1 MVKRLRRS
9 VLWVAVVSLL
19 AGIVSPAVPAG
30 HVYADPANTAGVSG
44 NPGRH
49 WAQETLD
56 GWVENGLLRG
66 FDDGS
71 LRPDSL
77 VSRAEFV
84 ALVNRLYGFTVQ
96 AEVRLTDVAP
106 HQWYAGEVAK
116 GLAAGFVKGYADGTF
131 RPNQPITRQE
141 AAVIVASL
149 LGLEPNDEQLVR
161 KFRDGDA
168 IAEWSR
174 NAVAAVVEHGYMN
187 GYPDGTFRPAQ
198 PITRAEAIV
207 TLDRTAARKLIKAGT
222 YGDPE
227 QVQTIEGN
235 VVMTS
240 AGVTLQNVRIT
251 GNLWVGESVGEGD
264 VTLQGVTVE
273 GKTFIR
279 GGGANSI
286 RLIDTELG
294 AVIVNKKT
302 GEVRIVAAGSTV
314 IRQILLESGAILE
327 EEETTGEGFGEV
339 TITSDPESGAPVV
352 TLNGDFS
359 TVVVDAPNVT
369 LQIQSG
375 SVAELTVTE
384 NTANTTLNVS
394 ENAKVETLVLESD
407 ARVTGGGQVT
417 HAVVH
422 APGAT
427 FEREPEN
434 LVVPEGV
441 TVVVGGDER
450 GSGEPPAPAVPDT
463 PGGGNTSPG
472 GGTPAPAR
480 PVIVSV
486 DGVADVT
493 VKYGTSLNDAV
504 GKLAATTT
512 ITDSNGGKHTVR
524 LSWTIAD
531 YNGEQAGE
539 YEAVGTFTLP
549 AAVASGSSVPLRVT
563 AKVTVKEKP
572 KIVSATPVSAD
583 VEVKYGTEE
592 SAVIAELGAKAPET
606 TILDSDGGTHTV
618 GLTWSIEGYKKE
630 EPGEYT
636 AKGTFA
642 LPASVA
648 PNPDVP
654 LYVTATVT
662 VQEKPKIVSATP
674 VSADVEVK
682 YGTEESAVIAELGA
696 KAPETTILDSDGG
709 THTVGL
715 TWSIEGYKKE
725 EPGEY
730 TAKGT
735 FALPASVAPNPDV
748 PLYVTATVTVQEK
761 PKIVSAT
768 PVSADVEVKYG
779 TEESAVIAELGAKAP
794 ETTILDSDGGTHTV
808 GLTWSIEGYKKEEPG
823 EYTAKGTFALPA
835 SVAPNPDVP
844 LYVTATVTVQEKPK
858 IVSVTPVSADVEVE
872 YGTVEEAVIA
882 ELEAKAPETTILDSD
897 GGTHTV
903 ELIWSI
909 EGYQKDEPGEYT
921 AKGTFTL
928 PAAVAP
934 NPGVPLYVTATV
946 TVKEGVLPESITSDP
961 YAVGIKLRFDAPLA
975 APDGSAVSGFS
986 VTVDGTPNQA
996 TDVLLDEEDSSV
1008 LLVIL
1013 EERITDG
1020 MVTVTYTPSGLKT
1033 ADDKPVGGFTEVIPT
1048 IGALVSN
1055 GKDAGKTLSALI
1067 SELKA
1072 AGFGIAAIVESLLA
1086 NGYGAEDVA
1095 AVLKNQGETALVI
1108 GLALRI
1114 AGVDNQDVYNMLVS
1128 MFSADAGQIASVF
1141 QPKLGGD
1148 NTIRRT
1154 ASELV
1159 TTLAGLGVSDTRDLA
1174 LALHVQNY
1182 TVNEAASALWNL
1194 YSANTAKRGEI
1205 GSSLTDAGYAPYDVI
1220 RAVLSIGGN
1229 PNWNSARTAWPELFY
1244 DAGGS
1249 LLTLQEIVTRWK
1261 AAGLTYQETD
1271 ELLKIYET
1279 EVSSSSLAKAFFA
1292 AGYTVSE
1299 AIRALARFYPPASYN
1314 EELRQ
1319 NYTTLNIKNAG
1330 YPAFDAALAMMEV
1343 WGLNTDRLH
1352 YLIKTYYGVAN
1363 LDLLYL
1369 FRDLGYGPHELA
1381 YVVWLHSNKP
1391 APIPT
1396 TLVNMINNLLALGLS
1411 IEEALVNLRDVTGFN
1426 LNTKEI
1432 LLLVWQTENPG
1443 NPDKYAEILRDLFG
1457 KDAHETGT
1465 ALLSMGWSWMDMKTV
1480 AGVLSN
1486 VYGVTP
1492 EEFMQIRNAYLQTQP
1507 YTPLY
1512 QDLSETIDAL
1522 RHVFHLDNLAVAR
1535 ILANTARAADENNLK
1550 GVLQGFWE
1558 YVADVLPT
1566 WKDKVRFMS
1575 QAGYRLDEILR
1586 AAPLL
1591 LEERLNL
1598 IYEMGYSADEFAAY
1612 LYHHLNAHGSKAT
1625 IEQMSHYL
1633 FEIGYA
1639 SCTDLDAAIR
1649 ILRTYYGSDN
1659 VELIKMLQTFGGC
1672 LIEEIGDVVDLTPVE
1687 AVQGLAANG
1696 AGLAQMIWLLDD
1708 QFNIWQPLAV
1718 ADVLKQAGVTGTIYI
1733 SHFLTTFKATL
1744 GLNIPDAMQILRT
1757 VYDKTSMEEI
1767 VWHLRYDGEYGI
1779 LEILPHLGTDDPVEV
1794 MGYINAA
1801 YGGSGSLSDL
1811 VWAYGPRGTFNNPDA
1826 LAVKLAELGVD
1837 GHTAVRI
1844 MQQYGFSPLK
1854 IAGLLASNGY
1864 DVGLAAMTMPNK
1876 GAAGWQLDYALMLKE
1891 LTDCKNGELTG
1902 LPLCAGGKSTF
1913 GMDKVLRAIAAS
1925 FKTTGLDCSTYE
1937 DRGLC
1942 FRLFETML
1950 DAGFDHYYTVAW
1962 MHEEF
1967 HVPYELWGS
1976 IFYNV
1981 LRPRNIIHSARDVID
1996 FFRHSWIEFVFGHEV
2011 EWEDIAKALLPWNAD
2026 EVYGE
2031 LTDATGGDGLY
2042 ACTCMQ
2048 QAGFSVWRVGGALM
2062 HHYLQVATRYRLH
2075 GSLIMCG
2082 FDSDEAWDV
2091 AVEYF
2096 PHVDLDK
2103 RYSSRGFP
2111 LNLIM

>member
-56 GWVENGLLRG
+56 DWVENGLLRG

-77 VSRAEFV
+77 ISRAEFV

-106 HQWYAGEVAK
+106 HHWYAGEVAK
-116 GLAAGFVKGYADGTF
+116 ALAAGFVKGYADGTF

-149 LGLEPNDEQLVR
+149 LGLEPNDEQLAR

-227 QVQTIEGN
+227 QVQTIEGS

-279 GGGANSI
+279 GGGAHSI
-286 RLIDTELG
+286 RLIDTKLG
-294 AVIVNKKT
+294 TIIVNKKT
-302 GEVRIVAAGSTV
+302 GEVRIVAARSTV

-327 EEETTGEGFGEV
+327 EEEAAGEGFGEV
-339 TITSDPESGAPVV
+339 TITADPESGAHVV

-359 TVVVDAPNVT
+359 SVVVDAPNVT
-369 LQIQSG
+369 LQIQGG

-394 ENAKVETLVLESD
+394 ENAKVEALILESD

-549 AAVASGSSVPLRVT
+549 AAVAPGSSVPLRVT

-592 SAVIAELGAKAPET
+592 SAVIAELEEKAPET
-606 TILDSDGGTHTV
+606 TITDSDGDTHPV

-682 YGTEESAVIAELGA
+682 YGTEESAVIAEL
-696 KAPETTILDSDGG
+696 
-709 THTVGL
+709 
-715 TWSIEGYKKE
+715 
-725 EPGEY
+725 
-730 TAKGT
+730 
-735 FALPASVAPNPDV
+735 
-748 PLYVTATVTVQEK
+748 
-761 PKIVSAT
+761 
-768 PVSADVEVKYG
+768 
-779 TEESAVIAELGAKAP
+779 
-794 ETTILDSDGGTHTV
+794 
-808 GLTWSIEGYKKEEPG
+808 
-823 EYTAKGTFALPA
+823 
-835 SVAPNPDVP
+835 
-844 LYVTATVTVQEKPK
+844 
-858 IVSVTPVSADVEVE
+858 
-872 YGTVEEAVIA
+872 
-882 ELEAKAPETTILDSD
+882 EAKAPETTITDSD

-928 PAAVAP
+928 PASVAP
-934 NPGVPLYVTATV
+934 NPDVPLYVTATV

-1159 TTLAGLGVSDTRDLA
+1159 TTLAGLGMSDTRDLA

-1271 ELLKIYET
+1271 ALLKIYET

-1352 YLIKTYYGVAN
+1352 YLINGYYGVAN

-1369 FRDLGYGPHELA
+1369 FRDLGYGPQELA
-1381 YVVWLHSNKP
+1381 YVVWLHFNKP

-1396 TLVNMINNLLALGLS
+1396 ILVVMINYLLALGLS

-1492 EEFMQIRNAYLQTQP
+1492 EEFMQIRNAYIQTQP
-1507 YTPLY
+1507 YMPLY
-1512 QDLSETIDAL
+1512 QYLSETIDAL
-1522 RHVFHLDNLAVAR
+1522 TCVPSGQPRR
-1535 ILANTARAADENNLK
+1535 GEN
-1550 GVLQGFWE
+1550 
-1558 YVADVLPT
+1558 P
-1566 WKDKVRFMS
+1566 
-1575 QAGYRLDEILR
+1575 
-1586 AAPLL
+1586 
-1591 LEERLNL
+1591 
-1598 IYEMGYSADEFAAY
+1598 
-1612 LYHHLNAHGSKAT
+1612 
-1625 IEQMSHYL
+1625 
-1633 FEIGYA
+1633 
-1639 SCTDLDAAIR
+1639 
-1649 ILRTYYGSDN
+1649 
-1659 VELIKMLQTFGGC
+1659 
-1672 LIEEIGDVVDLTPVE
+1672 
-1687 AVQGLAANG
+1687 
-1696 AGLAQMIWLLDD
+1696 
-1708 QFNIWQPLAV
+1708 
-1718 ADVLKQAGVTGTIYI
+1718 
-1733 SHFLTTFKATL
+1733 
-1744 GLNIPDAMQILRT
+1744 
-1757 VYDKTSMEEI
+1757 
-1767 VWHLRYDGEYGI
+1767 GEYG
-1779 LEILPHLGTDDPVEV
+1779 
-1794 MGYINAA
+1794 
-1801 YGGSGSLSDL
+1801 
-1811 VWAYGPRGTFNNPDA
+1811 PR
-1826 LAVKLAELGVD
+1826 
-1837 GHTAVRI
+1837 
-1844 MQQYGFSPLK
+1844 
-1854 IAGLLASNGY
+1854 
-1864 DVGLAAMTMPNK
+1864 
-1876 GAAGWQLDYALMLKE
+1876 
-1891 LTDCKNGELTG
+1891 
-1902 LPLCAGGKSTF
+1902 
-1913 GMDKVLRAIAAS
+1913 
-1925 FKTTGLDCSTYE
+1925 
-1937 DRGLC
+1937 RG
-1942 FRLFETML
+1942 RE
-1950 DAGFDHYYTVAW
+1950 
-1962 MHEEF
+1962 
-1967 HVPYELWGS
+1967 
-1976 IFYNV
+1976 
-1981 LRPRNIIHSARDVID
+1981 
-1996 FFRHSWIEFVFGHEV
+1996 
-2011 EWEDIAKALLPWNAD
+2011 
-2026 EVYGE
+2026 
-2031 LTDATGGDGLY
+2031 
-2042 ACTCMQ
+2042 
-2048 QAGFSVWRVGGALM
+2048 
-2062 HHYLQVATRYRLH
+2062 
-2075 GSLIMCG
+2075 
-2082 FDSDEAWDV
+2082 
-2091 AVEYF
+2091 
-2096 PHVDLDK
+2096 
-2103 RYSSRGFP
+2103 
-2111 LNLIM
+2111 

>member
-56 GWVENGLLRG
+56 DWVENGLLRG

-77 VSRAEFV
+77 ISRAEFV

-106 HQWYAGEVAK
+106 HHWYAGEVAK
-116 GLAAGFVKGYADGTF
+116 ALAAGFVKGYADGTF

-149 LGLEPNDEQLVR
+149 LGLEPNDEQLAR

-227 QVQTIEGN
+227 QVQTIEGS

-279 GGGANSI
+279 GGGAHSI
-286 RLIDTELG
+286 RLIDTKLG
-294 AVIVNKKT
+294 TIIVNKKT
-302 GEVRIVAAGSTV
+302 GEVRIVAARSTV

-327 EEETTGEGFGEV
+327 EEEAAGEGFGEV
-339 TITSDPESGAPVV
+339 TITADPESGAHVV

-359 TVVVDAPNVT
+359 SVVVDAPNVT
-369 LQIQSG
+369 LQIQGG

-394 ENAKVETLVLESD
+394 ENAKVEALILESD

-549 AAVASGSSVPLRVT
+549 AAVAPGSSVPLRVT

-592 SAVIAELGAKAPET
+592 SAVIAELEEKAPET
-606 TILDSDGGTHTV
+606 TITDSDGDTHPV

-682 YGTEESAVIAELGA
+682 YGTEESAVIAEL
-696 KAPETTILDSDGG
+696 
-709 THTVGL
+709 
-715 TWSIEGYKKE
+715 
-725 EPGEY
+725 
-730 TAKGT
+730 
-735 FALPASVAPNPDV
+735 
-748 PLYVTATVTVQEK
+748 
-761 PKIVSAT
+761 
-768 PVSADVEVKYG
+768 
-779 TEESAVIAELGAKAP
+779 
-794 ETTILDSDGGTHTV
+794 
-808 GLTWSIEGYKKEEPG
+808 
-823 EYTAKGTFALPA
+823 
-835 SVAPNPDVP
+835 
-844 LYVTATVTVQEKPK
+844 
-858 IVSVTPVSADVEVE
+858 
-872 YGTVEEAVIA
+872 
-882 ELEAKAPETTILDSD
+882 EAKAPETTILDSD
-897 GGTHTV
+897 DGTHTV

-928 PAAVAP
+928 PASVAP
-934 NPGVPLYVTATV
+934 NPDVPLYVTATV

-1159 TTLAGLGVSDTRDLA
+1159 TTLAGLGMSDTRDLA

-1271 ELLKIYET
+1271 ALLKIYET

-1352 YLIKTYYGVAN
+1352 YLINGYYGVAN

-1369 FRDLGYGPHELA
+1369 FRDLGYGPQELA
-1381 YVVWLHSNKP
+1381 YVVWLHFNKP

-1396 TLVNMINNLLALGLS
+1396 ILVVMINYLLALGLS

-1492 EEFMQIRNAYLQTQP
+1492 EEFMQIRNAYIQTQP
-1507 YTPLY
+1507 YMPLY
-1512 QDLSETIDAL
+1512 QYLSETIDAL

-1535 ILANTARAADENNLK
+1535 ILANTARAADENNLA
-1550 GVLQGFWE
+1550 GVLKGFWE

-1586 AAPLL
+1586 AASLSP
-1591 LEERLNL
+1591 EERLNL

-1612 LYHHLNAHGSKAT
+1612 LYHHWNAHGSKAT
-1625 IEQMSHYL
+1625 IQQMSYYL

-1659 VELIKMLQTFGGC
+1659 VELIEMLQIYGGC

-1876 GAAGWQLDYALMLKE
+1876 GAAGWQLDFALMLKE

-1913 GMDKVLRAIAAS
+1913 GMDEVLRAIAAS

-1981 LRPRNIIHSARDVID
+1981 LRPRNIIRSARDVID

-2031 LTDATGGDGLY
+2031 LVDATGGDGLY

-2062 HHYLQVATRYRLH
+2062 HHYLQVATRTRLH

-2091 AVEYF
+2091 AVEFF
-2096 PHVDLDK
+2096 PHVDLDS
-2103 RYSSRGFP
+2103 RYVSRGFP
-2111 LNLIM
+2111 LNLILY

>member
-149 LGLEPNDEQLVR
+149 LGLEPKDEQLVR

-174 NAVAAVVEHGYMN
+174 KAVAAVVEHGYMN
-187 GYPDGTFRPAQ
+187 GYPDGAFRPDQ
-198 PITRAEAIV
+198 PITRAEAVV
-207 TLDRTAARKLIKAGT
+207 TLDRTAARKLVKAGT
-222 YGDPE
+222 YGEND
-227 QVQTIEGN
+227 QVRIIEGN
-235 VVMTS
+235 VVITS
-240 AGVTLQNVRIT
+240 ADVTLQNVRIT
-251 GNLWVGESVGEGD
+251 GNLWVAQSVGEGD

-417 HAVVH
+417 HAVVR
-422 APGAT
+422 APGSY
-427 FEREPEN
+427 FEQEPEN
-434 LVVPEGV
+434 LEVPEGV
-441 TVVVGGDER
+441 TVAVGGEER
-450 GSGEPPAPAVPDT
+450 GAEEPPAPAVPDT
-463 PGGGNTSPG
+463 PGGDNTPPG
-472 GGTPAPAR
+472 GGTPAAPAR
-480 PVIVSV
+480 PIIVSV
-486 DGVADVT
+486 DGVADVE
-493 VKYGTSLNDAV
+493 VKYGTSLNDAI
-504 GKLAATTT
+504 GKLSAATT

-549 AAVASGSSVPLRVT
+549 AAVAPGSAVPLRVT

-572 KIVSATPVSAD
+572 KIAGATPVSAD
-583 VEVKYGTEE
+583 VTVKYGTEE
-592 SAVIAELGAKAPET
+592 AAVIAELGAKATET
-606 TILDSDGGTHTV
+606 TITDSDGGTHTV
-618 GLTWSIEGYKKE
+618 GLTWSIEGYKSGK
-630 EPGEYT
+630 PGEYT
-636 AKGTFA
+636 AKGMFT
-642 LPASVA
+642 LPAAVD
-648 PNPDVP
+648 PDPDVP
-654 LYVTATVT
+654 LYVTAKVT
-662 VQEKPKIVSATP
+662 VRAKPDVAGIEP
-674 VSADVEVK
+674 VADVEVD
-682 YGTEESAVIAELGA
+682 YGTRVEDAIAQ
-696 KAPETTILDSDGG
+696 
-709 THTVGL
+709 
-715 TWSIEGYKKE
+715 
-725 EPGEY
+725 
-730 TAKGT
+730 
-735 FALPASVAPNPDV
+735 LPASVTITDSEGDTHYNV
-748 PLYVTATVTVQEK
+748 P
-761 PKIVSAT
+761 
-768 PVSADVEVKYG
+768 
-779 TEESAVIAELGAKAP
+779 VIWTIDGYDP
-794 ETTILDSDGGTHTV
+794 ETPD
-808 GLTWSIEGYKKEEPG
+808 
-823 EYTAKGTFALPA
+823 EYTATGELVLPDI
-835 SVAPNPDVP
+835 VDPNP
-844 LYVTATVTVQEKPK
+844 AVQP
-858 IVSVTPVSADVEVE
+858 
-872 YGTVEEAVIA
+872 
-882 ELEAKAPETTILDSD
+882 
-897 GGTHTV
+897 
-903 ELIWSI
+903 
-909 EGYQKDEPGEYT
+909 T
-921 AKGTFTL
+921 AK
-928 PAAVAP
+928 
-934 NPGVPLYVTATV
+934 
-946 TVKEGVLPESITSDP
+946 VKVKAGVLPESITSDP
-961 YAVGIKLRFDAPLA
+961 YVIGIKLRFDTPLA
-975 APDGSAVSGFS
+975 EPDSSAVSGFS

-1319 NYTTLNIKNAG
+1319 NHTTLNIKNAG

-1443 NPDKYAEILRDLFG
+1443 NPDKYAEILSDLFG

-1625 IEQMSHYL
+1625 IEQMSQYL

-1708 QFNIWQPLAV
+1708 QFNIRQPLAV

>member
-592 SAVIAELGAKAPET
+592 SAVIAELG
-606 TILDSDGGTHTV
+606 
-618 GLTWSIEGYKKE
+618 
-630 EPGEYT
+630 
-636 AKGTFA
+636 
-642 LPASVA
+642 
-648 PNPDVP
+648 
-654 LYVTATVT
+654 
-662 VQEKPKIVSATP
+662 
-674 VSADVEVK
+674 
-682 YGTEESAVIAELGA
+682 
-696 KAPETTILDSDGG
+696 
-709 THTVGL
+709 
-715 TWSIEGYKKE
+715 
-725 EPGEY
+725 
-730 TAKGT
+730 
-735 FALPASVAPNPDV
+735 
-748 PLYVTATVTVQEK
+748 
-761 PKIVSAT
+761 
-768 PVSADVEVKYG
+768 
-779 TEESAVIAELGAKAP
+779 
-794 ETTILDSDGGTHTV
+794 
-808 GLTWSIEGYKKEEPG
+808 
-823 EYTAKGTFALPA
+823 
-835 SVAPNPDVP
+835 
-844 LYVTATVTVQEKPK
+844 
-858 IVSVTPVSADVEVE
+858 
-872 YGTVEEAVIA
+872 
-882 ELEAKAPETTILDSD
+882 AKAPETTILDSD